1 MVECDVVAEETK
13 LRERRRHAR
22 ETLNC
27 GILEQKL
34 ESAAESQS
42 RNNNEE
48 EKKRSKRMA
57 STRRGFDP
65 LFFKRKTQATFLL
78 PFSLAK

>member
-1 MVECDVVAEETK
+1 MVECDVVAGETK
-13 LRERRRHAR
+13 LRERRRRRAR

-48 EKKRSKRMA
+48 GKKK
-57 STRRGFDP
+57 
-65 LFFKRKTQATFLL
+65 K
-78 PFSLAK
+78 